1 MRDKLRHWLKD
12 LAGRLTYG
20 LTRRGMIAGAASL
33 AAVVVIVLGLA
44 ASRGGAAADRTDAS
58 LSLALPPAASDRI
71 YAAPGT
77 AGRPIVVLDAGHGGT
92 DPGAT
97 GVSGT
102 IAEKQLTLSLAREL
116 RDLLVERGRVR
127 VAMTRDD
134 DRYLTLD
141 ERAAVARR
149 LDASLFVSLH
159 MDSAPNPLARGASVY
174 SLSDVASDEEAAR
187 FAATQNRGLVLDG
200 DAQDTAGSMLSDL
213 GMQDQMDAS
222 ATFAARL
229 VDRSSGRFEL
239 RPEPHKFA
247 AFHVLRR
254 AGTPAVLFEAGYISN
269 ADDEALLRDPEHRKA
284 IVLALA
290 QAIEAD
296 VASRLRGQS

>member
-1 MRDKLRHWLKD
+1 
-12 LAGRLTYG
+12 
-20 LTRRGMIAGAASL
+20 
-33 AAVVVIVLGLA
+33 
-44 ASRGGAAADRTDAS
+44 
-58 LSLALPPAASDRI
+58 
-71 YAAPGT
+71 
-77 AGRPIVVLDAGHGGT
+77 VLDAGHGGT
-92 DPGAT
+92 DPGAIS
-97 GVSGT
+97 VSRE
-102 IAEKQLTLSLAREL
+102 ISEKQLTLALAREL
-116 RDLLVERGRVR
+116 RDVLVKRGRVR

-149 LDASLFVSLH
+149 LDAGLFVSLH

-187 FAATQNRGLVLDG
+187 FAASQNRGLAIDG
-200 DAQDTAGSMLSDL
+200 GAQGSERALLSDL
-213 GMQDQMDAS
+213 AMRDQMGSSAAFAS
-222 ATFAARL
+222 RL
-229 VDRSSGRFEL
+229 VDRAAGRFEL

-269 ADDEALLRDPEHRKA
+269 TDDEKLLRDPEHRKG
-284 IVLALA
+284 IVLSLA

-296 VASRLRGQS
+296 VAARSKHQS